1 MTSKLFSNL
10 ARRWQL
16 GQILDPFVN
25 DQIRVELESAGISII
40 PLSGPQQKFTEVPYA
55 MIGALGSQKMVN
67 EYLKMTRL
75 LDSESIDSLCENLE
89 FVFVRR
95 WSYWSV
101 TGYVP
106 LDTAVKMYRDPIGK
120 RDVRVAGH
128 CGCPPPRRVDSPQV
142 GCRTGSSNQLPYRQP
157 RRLESVRQKRRRRQT
172 GERPSNRRSFANNAI
187 IC

>member
-128 CGCPPPRRVDSPQV
+128 CGCPPPEEWILPKLVAGQEVVTNYHIDSQEGLNLFVRSVVEDKLVNDRRIEDLSQITP
-142 GCRTGSSNQLPYRQP
+142 
-157 RRLESVRQKRRRRQT
+157 
-172 GERPSNRRSFANNAI
+172 
-187 IC
+187 